1 VTIDAETLSQAVV
14 ALSVLGS
21 FVGAVRVF
29 REIWFA
35 LAAPSSCSAEFG
47 VRGLEI
53 QGERPTKDQGPPCAG
68 EANQGRGGFGAN
80 QGKYDFAHPNPPHA
94 AFRGG
99 STCGANGECE
109 CPQWP
114 TSYGGIVKCM
124 WAEDRR
130 QLAPLTT
137 TVAHYTLLGHDQQKQ
152 RVLRHLLLGR
162 EVYDGAGLLVIDL

>member
-1 VTIDAETLSQAVV
+1 MTIDAETLSQAVV

-47 VRGLEI
+47 VRGSEI
-53 QGERPTKDQGPPCAG
+53 QGERPTKDQGPPCAS

-114 TSYGGIVKCM
+114 TSYGGIVT
-124 WAEDRR
+124 
-130 QLAPLTT
+130 LTT
-137 TVAHYTLLGHDQQKQ
+137 TGS
-152 RVLRHLLLGR
+152 
-162 EVYDGAGLLVIDL
+162 